1 MKKFNITDLV
11 NVAKHFKKESE
22 TIDDIFDGE
31 LYQTLLNSEDG
42 HMFLNQN
49 AFTFMLNTDGISRC
63 TKSKQTIF
71 PIILVINEI
80 PQHLRYC
87 VDNVIIAGK

>member
-1 MKKFNITDLV
+1 MKKFNLTDLV
-11 NVAKHFKKESE
+11 NIQNHYKKETG

-31 LYQTLLNSEDG
+31 LYQSLLNSEEG
-42 HMFLNQN
+42 GMFLNQK

-63 TKSKQTIF
+63 TKSKQTIW

-87 VDNVIIAGK
+87 IDNVIIAGS